1 MFGGEQ
7 NHEEEPLIGMEK
19 EDRND
24 RLNFIRKVYGIL
36 SCQLTLTAACIAAVK
51 TIPGWNSGI
60 QALFPLVIVCLIMG
74 IFVEIAIICCKG
86 VARKVPTNYLLLL
99 LFTLCQ
105 AVVFSFICS
114 FYTSASVISA
124 AGMTA
129 GVTIALTLYAL
140 CTKTDFTMYGGA
152 FVVISCAMC
161 LLCFMSIFMSFVSW
175 WHPVL
180 SCILVIFYGLFLIY
194 DTQLVAGGGKY
205 SISLDDYIVGALII
219 YVDIMGMF
227 LELLKI
233 FGDRN

>member
-1 MFGGEQ
+1 MFPDQ
-7 NHEEEPLIGMEK
+7 NDEEPLIGAEK

-36 SCQLTLTAACIAAVK
+36 SCQLTLTAVCIGAVK

-60 QALFPLVIVCLIMG
+60 QALFPLVMVALIIG
-74 IFVEIAIICCKG
+74 IFVEIAIICCSS
-86 VARKVPTNYLLLL
+86 VARRVPTNYIMLLI
-99 LFTLCQ
+99 FTLCQ
-105 AVVFSFICS
+105 AFVFSFICS
-114 FYTSASVISA
+114 MYTASSVICA

-140 CTKTDFTMYGGA
+140 FTKTDFTMYGGA
-152 FVVISCAMC
+152 ITVICCAM
-161 LLCFMSIFMSFVSW
+161 LLLAITSIFMSFVSW
-175 WHPVL
+175 WHPVV
-180 SCILVIFYGLFLIY
+180 SCILVIFYGFFLIY

-227 LELLKI
+227 LELLKL